1 MRGWPAFTP
10 FIGYGYVGLEQVDVE
25 GSRYADYSGVWSE
38 GKGEC
43 TIYSQKKVLVGLENT
58 KQQNRKQPDSPEL
71 FCVPNWL
78 IEFGMQSQQLSGFLK
93 IWALLTY
100 ICLINFQISYFCFAI
115 CESFLFPWNIVQSH

>member
-58 KQQNRKQPDSPEL
+58 KQQNNKTETNQTA
-71 FCVPNWL
+71 
-78 IEFGMQSQQLSGFLK
+78 Q
-93 IWALLTY
+93 
-100 ICLINFQISYFCFAI
+100 NFFVFQTD
-115 CESFLFPWNIVQSH
+115 